1 MSTTERE
8 NLLLIFNEQ
17 LRHFSTDTILFHQAV
32 AERLGLNS
40 TDHKCLD
47 IILRNQPI
55 TAGKLSDLTGLTT
68 GTVTGVID
76 RLEKAGYVFREKDQE
91 DRRIVMIRVHT
102 KKAES
107 EIMSYLQSFGQSMKS
122 MLEQYDNEQIKFLFD
137 FFERSRDII
146 QTETLKLKKYT

>member
-1 MSTTERE
+1 MSTSERE
-8 NLLLIFNEQ
+8 NLLHIFNEQ

-55 TAGKLSDLTGLTT
+55 TAGMLSDLTGLTT

-76 RLEKAGYVFREKDQE
+76 RLEKTGYVFREKDQE
-91 DRRIVMIRVHT
+91 DRRKVIIRVHT

-107 EIMSYLQSFGQSMKS
+107 EIMSHLQSFGQSMKA
-122 MLEQYDNEQIKFLFD
+122 MLEQYDNEQIKFLFN

-146 QTETLKLKKYT
+146 QTETLKLKK

>member
-1 MSTTERE
+1 MSTNERE
-8 NLLLIFNEQ
+8 NLLHLLNEQ

-32 AERLGLNS
+32 AEKLGLNS

-76 RLEKAGYVFREKDQE
+76 RLEKAGYVFREKDPE
-91 DRRIVMIRVHT
+91 DRRKVIVRVHME
-102 KKAES
+102 KAEG
-107 EIMSYLQSFGQSMKS
+107 EIMAHLQSFGQSMKA
-122 MLEQYDNEQIKFLFD
+122 MLEQYDNEQIKLLFD
-137 FFERSRDII
+137 FFERSRDI
-146 QTETLKLKKYT
+146 TRNETLKLKK

>member
-1 MSTTERE
+1 MSTNEKE
-8 NLLLIFNEQ
+8 HLLHIFNEQ

-32 AERLGLNS
+32 AEGLGLNS

-47 IILRNQPI
+47 LILRNQPI
-55 TAGKLSDLTGLTT
+55 SAGKLSDLTGLTT

-76 RLEKAGYVFREKDQE
+76 RLEKAGYVFREKDQD
-91 DRRIVMIRVHT
+91 DRRKVMIRVHT

-107 EIMSYLQSFGQSMKS
+107 EIMSQLESFGQSMKA

-137 FFERSRDII
+137 FFERSRNII
-146 QTETLKLKKYT
+146 QNETLKLKK

>member
-1 MSTTERE
+1 VSTNERE
-8 NLLLIFNEQ
+8 NLLHIFNEQ

-55 TAGKLSDLTGLTT
+55 TAGNLSDLTGLTT

-76 RLEKAGYVFREKDQE
+76 RLEKAGYVFREKDQD
-91 DRRIVMIRVHT
+91 DRRKVIIRVHT
-102 KKAES
+102 NKAES
-107 EIMSYLQSFGQSMKS
+107 EIMMHLQSFGQSMKT

-146 QTETLKLKKYT
+146 RTETLKLKK

>member
-1 MSTTERE
+1 MSTSERE
-8 NLLLIFNEQ
+8 NLLHIFNEQ

-91 DRRIVMIRVHT
+91 DRRKVMVRVHT

-107 EIMSYLQSFGQSMKS
+107 EIMSHLQSFGHSMKE

-137 FFERSRDII
+137 FFERSRDILLN
-146 QTETLKLKKYT
+146 ETLKLKK

>member
-1 MSTTERE
+1 MSTSERE
-8 NLLLIFNEQ
+8 NLLHIFNEQ

-55 TAGKLSDLTGLTT
+55 TAGMLSDLTGLTT

-76 RLEKAGYVFREKDQE
+76 RLEKAGYVFREKDPE
-91 DRRIVMIRVHT
+91 DRRKVIIRVYT
-102 KKAES
+102 KKAED
-107 EIMSYLQSFGQSMKS
+107 EIMSHLESFGQSMKA
-122 MLEQYDNEQIKFLFD
+122 MLDQYDNEQIRFLFN
-137 FFERSRDII
+137 FFERSRGII
-146 QTETLKLKKYT
+146 QTETLKLKK

>member
-1 MSTTERE
+1 MSTNERE
-8 NLLLIFNEQ
+8 NLLHIFNEQ

-55 TAGKLSDLTGLTT
+55 TAGKLSELTGLTT

-91 DRRIVMIRVHT
+91 DRRKVMIRVHT

-107 EIMSYLQSFGQSMKS
+107 EIMSNLQSFGQSMKA
-122 MLEQYDNEQIKFLFD
+122 MLEQYDNEQIKLLFD

-146 QTETLKLKKYT
+146 RTETLKLKK

>member
-1 MSTTERE
+1 MSTQERE

-17 LRHFSTDTILFHQAV
+17 LRHFSTDTVLFHQAV

-47 IILRNQPI
+47 LILRNQPI

-76 RLEKAGYVFREKDQE
+76 RLEKAGYVFREKDQD

-107 EIMSYLQSFGQSMKS
+107 EIMSNLQSFGESMKA
-122 MLEQYDNEQIKFLFD
+122 MLEQYDNEQIKFLYD
-137 FFERSRDII
+137 FFEKSRDII
-146 QTETLKLKKYT
+146 QTETLKLKKST

>member
-1 MSTTERE
+1 MSTNERE
-8 NLLLIFNEQ
+8 NLLYIFNEQ

-55 TAGKLSDLTGLTT
+55 TAGMLSDLTGLTT

-91 DRRIVMIRVHT
+91 DRRKVIIRVHT
-102 KKAES
+102 KKAEN
-107 EIMSYLQSFGQSMKS
+107 EIMLQLQSFGQSMKV
-122 MLEQYDNEQIKFLFD
+122 MLEQYDNEQIKFLFN
-137 FFERSRDII
+137 FFERSRDIL
-146 QTETLKLKKYT
+146 QTETLKLKK